1 MRSGFRVFVEAE
13 RQAPARH
20 KAERSIGHGFQQSV
34 AAGASILRDFGLQR
48 NADASLRMVCLMDGV
63 VAPESAVIVPEVMV
77 GFGGLVVLHAPTE
90 TQGIGQALS

>member
-48 NADASLRMVCLMDGV
+48 NADASLGMVCLMDGV
-63 VAPESAVIVPEVMV
+63 VAPESAIIVPEVMV
-77 GFGGLVVLHAPTE
+77 LLGGFVLVHAPTE